1 MTEGDESGS
10 VAIRSVGR
18 PRLIQDN
25 HAIALQ
31 RAWSTPVASRA
42 GTLASVGR
50 DPETGGQMSVDER
63 IERSRLLYEQALFES
78 DAGALTAAEQELD
91 GVEADLAV
99 ARGRV
104 IHGRFLEQ
112 RAEDPEQA
120 REDPRELALFER
132 AAELYRARG
141 DVRGEAESLFWV
153 GCCQQLVRRDNEAAV
168 PLLWRSLELAT
179 EADDPLTMSEALR
192 HLGIA
197 EHAAGRLEAARL
209 HLEEST
215 RLRREIGAWP
225 GVASNLVGLI
235 YIAAG
240 QDRREDALA
249 LAEEAR
255 AIAEANGAQ
264 GLLHQIDEARA
275 QL

>member
-1 MTEGDESGS
+1 M
-10 VAIRSVGR
+10 
-18 PRLIQDN
+18 
-25 HAIALQ
+25 
-31 RAWSTPVASRA
+31 
-42 GTLASVGR
+42 
-50 DPETGGQMSVDER
+50 DER
-63 IERSRLLYEQALFES
+63 IERSRSLYERALFEG
-78 DAGALTAAEQELD
+78 DAGALAEAERELD
-91 GVEADLAV
+91 GVEADLAL

-104 IHGRFLEQ
+104 IHGWFLQQ

-120 REDPRELALFER
+120 REDPGELALFER
-132 AAELYRARG
+132 AAELYQARG
-141 DVRGEAESLFWV
+141 DLRGQAEALFWV
-153 GCCQQLVRRDNEAAV
+153 GCCHQVVRRDNEAAV
-168 PLLWRSLELAT
+168 PVLWRSLELAT
-179 EADDPLTMSEALR
+179 EAEDTMTMSEALR

-235 YIAAG
+235 YIAAE
-240 QDRREDALA
+240 QDRRDDALK

-255 AIAEANGAQ
+255 AIAEANGAS
-264 GLLHQIDEARA
+264 GLLRQIEEASA

>member
-1 MTEGDESGS
+1 M
-10 VAIRSVGR
+10 
-18 PRLIQDN
+18 
-25 HAIALQ
+25 
-31 RAWSTPVASRA
+31 
-42 GTLASVGR
+42 
-50 DPETGGQMSVDER
+50 DER
-63 IERSRLLYEQALFES
+63 IERSRLLYERALFEG
-78 DAGALTAAEQELD
+78 DGGGLAEAERELE
-91 GVEADLAV
+91 GVAADLAL
-99 ARGRV
+99 AQGRI
-104 IHGRFLEQ
+104 IHGRFLQQ

-153 GCCQQLVRRDNEAAV
+153 GCCHQVVRRDNEAAV
-168 PLLWRSLELAT
+168 PVLWRSLELAT
-179 EADDPLTMSEALR
+179 EADDTMTMSEALR

-225 GVASNLVGLI
+225 GVAANLVGLA

-240 QDRREDALA
+240 QDRRDDALKA
-249 LAEEAR
+249 IEESR
-255 AIAEANGAQ
+255 AIAEASGAR
-264 GLLHQIDEARA
+264 GLMRQIEEARA

>member
-1 MTEGDESGS
+1 MSGS
-10 VAIRSVGR
+10 NDPDCCTSGR
-18 PRLIQDN
+18 CSRVTAGRLRWPSSN
-25 HAIALQ
+25 
-31 RAWSTPVASRA
+31 WMGSRPIWPWGGA
-42 GTLASVGR
+42 GVL
-50 DPETGGQMSVDER
+50 
-63 IERSRLLYEQALFES
+63 
-78 DAGALTAAEQELD
+78 
-91 GVEADLAV
+91 
-99 ARGRV
+99 
-104 IHGRFLEQ
+104 HGRFLQQ
-112 RAEDPEQA
+112 RGEDPEQA

-153 GCCQQLVRRDNEAAV
+153 GCCHQLVRRDNEAAV
-168 PLLWRSLELAT
+168 PVLWRSLELAT
-179 EADDPLTMSEALR
+179 QADDPLTMSEALR

-197 EHAAGRLEAARL
+197 EHAAGRLEAARA

-264 GLLHQIDEARA
+264 GLLRQIDEARA

>member
-1 MTEGDESGS
+1 MFRG
-10 VAIRSVGR
+10 
-18 PRLIQDN
+18 
-25 HAIALQ
+25 
-31 RAWSTPVASRA
+31 
-42 GTLASVGR
+42 
-50 DPETGGQMSVDER
+50 DER

-78 DAGALTAAEQELD
+78 DGGALTAAERELD
-91 GVEADLAV
+91 GVEADLAL

-104 IHGRFLEQ
+104 IHGRFLTQ
-112 RAEDPEQA
+112 RAKDPELAMEDPH
-120 REDPRELALFER
+120 ELALFER
-132 AAELYRARG
+132 AAALYRERG
-141 DVRGEAESLFWV
+141 DERGEAESLFWV
-153 GCCQQLVRRDNEAAV
+153 GCCHQVVRHDNETAV
-168 PLLWRSLELAT
+168 PVLWRSLELAT
-179 EADDPLTMSEALR
+179 EADDPVTMSEALR

-240 QDRREDALA
+240 QDRREDGLA

-255 AIAEANGAQ
+255 AIAEANGAP
-264 GLLHQIDEARA
+264 GLLRQIDEARA